1 MTDIAVLSVISLER
15 ITSCTI
21 IIRFLCLFHL
31 VSRRDYISKTPTSE
45 PERKA
50 ARRET
55 MANAETVQVQKD
67 ILEALK
73 QQTKLLG
80 ALGAFDEKAVVFD
93 EKSLC
98 FR

>member
-1 MTDIAVLSVISLER
+1 MSE
-15 ITSCTI
+15 
-21 IIRFLCLFHL
+21 
-31 VSRRDYISKTPTSE
+31 TPTSE

-80 ALGAFDEKAVVFD
+80 ALGAFDEKSNGF
-93 EKSLC
+93 
-98 FR
+98 